1 MKSVTTPPWA
11 TWGKGT
17 WVQVVTTRVGWGG
30 VGLFVQFL
38 AKKKKMKLQRKI
50 CVCWEWG
57 DELSYSFNM
66 FT

>member
-30 VGLFVQFL
+30 VICTVSCQE
-38 AKKKKMKLQRKI
+38 KKNGVTKKNLCLLGM
-50 CVCWEWG
+50 G
-57 DELSYSFNM
+57 G
-66 FT
+66 

>member
-17 WVQVVTTRVGWGG
+17 WVQVVTPR

-38 AKKKKMKLQRKI
+38 AKKKKNEVTKKNLCLLGM
-50 CVCWEWG
+50 G
-57 DELSYSFNM
+57 G
-66 FT
+66 

>member
-1 MKSVTTPPWA
+1 MGNL
-11 TWGKGT
+11 GKGYLGSSGHH
-17 WVQVVTTRVGWGG
+17 QGG